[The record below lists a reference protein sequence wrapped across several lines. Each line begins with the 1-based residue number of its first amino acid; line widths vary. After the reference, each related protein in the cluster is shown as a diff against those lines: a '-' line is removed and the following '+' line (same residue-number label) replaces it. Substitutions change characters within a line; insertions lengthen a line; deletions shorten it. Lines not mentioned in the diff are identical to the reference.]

1 MLPTILLTG
10 LMATSGVLAT
20 SGVSELPA
28 VQAPA
33 SWASNLTAVWSLDE
47 ASGTRVNSGSCG
59 SACDLSTISGTPPGG
74 TNRMEGSRA
83 IEFNAGTLESVSC
96 TDANCGSALGPASSG
111 GLGGDVTYGCWMK
124 IGWFDQNLM
133 TRRSANGFIF
143 DYTVNDGG
151 GAYCKIDST
160 STALVTGIWADY
172 HHVVC
177 RFDDTNNDLD
187 MFHDAAVVASA
198 APTSI
203 TAVSTTFQLRGITLS
218 RLDECFVHRGALTDK
233 DICRICSCGIDGSL
247 CSYYSAT
254 DAWAGTGRNATWCG
268 SCALPTSPS
277 AAMGAS

>member
-10 LMATSGVLAT
+10 LLATSGVQAT
-20 SGVSELPA
+20 AGVSELPA

-33 SWASNLTAVWSLDE
+33 SWVSNLTAVWNLDE

-59 SACDLSTISGTPPGG
+59 SACNLSTISGTPPSS
-74 TNRMEGSRA
+74 TTRMQGSAA
-83 IEFNAGTLESVSC
+83 IEFTANVLESVSC

-111 GLGGDVTYGCWMK
+111 GTGGDVTYGCWVNTA
-124 IGWFDQNLM
+124 WFDQNIM
-133 TRRSANGFIF
+133 YRHSTNGFFF
-143 DYTVNDGG
+143 DYAATGG
-151 GAYCKIDST
+151 SGAYCKIDST
-160 STALVTGIWADY
+160 STSRVTWSSSTY
-172 HHVVC
+172 HHAVC

-187 MFHDAAVVASA
+187 LFHDAAVVASA

-203 TAVSTTFQLRGITLS
+203 TAVSTPFYLGGIAFTY
-218 RLDECFVHRGALTDK
+218 LDECFVHRGALTDK